1 MRIAI
6 SEAQTDE
13 IGREIGFDMYRF
25 NIPIVEMEK
34 YPAVQEGYR
43 HAQSLEVSKVTR
55 ATIFERKLISI
66 KMRAY
71 RKGIEV
77 GISEDDLDSAFHDCK
92 GICPVTGRE
101 MTVAKVADTDWS
113 VDRLD
118 NDKGYLPDN
127 IVIMSKRANEAKDSL
142 SLQELIMYCMGLE
155 VPPASKA
162 KFIKQSRTFWRNLVD
177 AYRKKMPSYL
187 FGKVMEELCREPGQ
201 RLAVLTSLNMHL
213 LQLVSDSNLRE
224 VERLWGKC
232 PFLSVYLRDGTI
244 HKSEIAKLRKSAL
257 NAVKAASHSEKV
269 SEIDMVFRMTALFIK
284 AERSKEIISKLTERW
299 SVDID
304 SDETRRIIM
313 LAALMDES
321 LAR

>member
-1 MRIAI
+1 MRQLRE
-6 SEAQTDE
+6 EAQTDK
-13 IGREIGFDMYRF
+13 IARDIGFDMYRY

-34 YPAVQEGYR
+34 YAAVQEGYR
-43 HAQSLEVSKVTR
+43 HAQSLDVSKVSR
-55 ATIFERKLISI
+55 ATIFERKLLSI

-77 GISEDDLDSAFHDCK
+77 EITEDDLASAFHDCK

-127 IVIMSKRANEAKDSL
+127 IVIMSRRANEAKDSL
-142 SLQELIMYCMGLE
+142 SLHELIMYCMGLE
-155 VPPASKA
+155 VPPASEA
-162 KFIKQSRTFWRNLVD
+162 KFIKQSRSFWRNMVD

-213 LQLVSDSNLRE
+213 LQLVSDSNLGE

-232 PFLSVYLRDGTI
+232 PFLSLYLRDGTI
-244 HKSEIAKLRKSAL
+244 RKSDIAKLRKSAL
-257 NAVKAASHSEKV
+257 NAIKTASHSEKV
-269 SEIDMVFRMTALFIK
+269 SEIDMVFKMTALFIK
-284 AERSKEIISKLTERW
+284 AERSNEIISKLTDRW
-299 SVDID
+299 SSEID
-304 SDETRRIIM
+304 SDETRRTIM
-313 LAALMDES
+313 LAVLMDENI
-321 LAR
+321 AR